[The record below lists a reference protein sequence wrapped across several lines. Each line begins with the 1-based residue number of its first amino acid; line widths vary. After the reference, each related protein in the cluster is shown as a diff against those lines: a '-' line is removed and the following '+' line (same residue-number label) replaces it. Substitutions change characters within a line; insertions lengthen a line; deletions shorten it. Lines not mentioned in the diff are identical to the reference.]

1 MPILQGP
8 GQLFR
13 ADDGAAVV
21 KGRRRHAGWSHELN
35 IQNSLLRRFGHIL
48 QSGQSADIGDFMRVG
63 NNRRRPQGNDEAAE
77 FFRTD
82 VGRLDVD
89 MAVDEARRGIPPS
102 GIDDAPPFVRTA
114 DTGEDAVYDS
124 NVPFPYRLG
133 MHVDNTAVFKNQVA
147 GNDPWA
153 ASILRFNKSL
163 YAEAISNSPL
173 FANYRYSY
181 CTIPAAGKPKHL
193 AEKHLLYDK
202 FI

>member
-1 MPILQGP
+1 
-8 GQLFR
+8 
-13 ADDGAAVV
+13 
-21 KGRRRHAGWSHELN
+21 
-35 IQNSLLRRFGHIL
+35 
-48 QSGQSADIGDFMRVG
+48 MRVG

-133 MHVDNTAVFKNQVA
+133 IHVDNTAVFKNQVA
-147 GNDPWA
+147 GNDPLA
-153 ASILRFNKSL
+153 ASILRFNRSL
-163 YAEAISNSPL
+163 YTEAISNSPL

-181 CTIPAAGKPKHL
+181 CTIPATGKPKHL